1 MGINLQ
7 CSVFFVYYFKKR
19 IGLANGICSTGAAIG
34 AICMAPLF
42 QILVDTYGWRG
53 GCLVISAIM
62 CNVVIGALMLRS
74 TPLMKAHP
82 GYEMS
87 NDYKKTPSNDTNNSN
102 QPTSL
107 WQELANDFDLSLWK
121 NWRFICVALTGI
133 GTGMGYNAA
142 FIFVVPH
149 ADDVGIDKMR
159 SSFLLSLVG
168 IGSIVGRLL
177 HGPLIDKRIVLPAHL
192 SSISWGASAII
203 ILIFPFVRTYSAMA
217 ILETL
222 FGFFTGIAMPLIFV
236 VLANSVGTKRASG
249 AFAWWLLLE
258 APGSLIGIYL
268 SGK

>member
-1 MGINLQ
+1 MQ
-7 CSVFFVYYFKKR
+7 CGVYFVYYFKKR
-19 IGLANGICSTGAAIG
+19 IGLANGICSTGAALG

-62 CNVVIGALMLRS
+62 CNAVAGSLLLRP
-74 TPLMKAHP
+74 TPLMKGHLQ
-82 GYEMS
+82 
-87 NDYKKTPSNDTNNSN
+87 YKETSKDDKEAPSTDANNSN
-102 QPTSL
+102 QPTTSL
-107 WQELANDFDLSLWK
+107 WKELANDFDLSLWRS
-121 NWRFICVALTGI
+121 WRFVCVALTGV

-168 IGSIVGRLL
+168 IGSIVGRLV
-177 HGPLIDKRIVLPAHL
+177 HGPLIDKRLVLPAHL

-203 ILIFPFVRTYSAMA
+203 ILIFPFVRTYSTMA
-217 ILETL
+217 ILEAL

-236 VLANSVGTKRASG
+236 VLANSVGTHRASG